1 MILLIEVEVRKPPML
16 PTGVV
21 GVIAVGV
28 DGRAVRSAKASV
40 PFLARFIG
48 QGVVS
53 GAGNPWTLKCKDP
66 VPLPHAFV
74 AVSVTSIGPMSVGMP
89 VMFPLVVFM
98 DNPWGRELAL
108 KVCGMSP
115 LVLKVMEH
123 GTSVVK
129 VAFVCCGVNFGALQL
144 FGVFGVNAASIIS
157 LSSTGYFLA
166 SLRAGRPGRTGRVK
180 PA

>member
-1 MILLIEVEVRKPPML
+1 ML

-28 DGRAVRSAKASV
+28 DGRVVKSANAMV
-40 PFLARFIG
+40 PFLARFTG

-53 GAGNPWTLKCKDP
+53 GDGNPWILKCKVE
-66 VPLPHAFV
+66 VPLPQAFV
-74 AVSVTSIGPMSVGMP
+74 AVTVTSIGPMSVGMP

-115 LVLKVMEH
+115 FVLKKMET
-123 GTSVVK
+123 GTSVDK
-129 VAFVCCGVNFGALQL
+129 VAFV
-144 FGVFGVNAASIIS
+144 
-157 LSSTGYFLA
+157 
-166 SLRAGRPGRTGRVK
+166 
-180 PA
+180 